1 MSSFQIEE
9 KRAVIDL
16 RERIKNGEHPR
27 KEILDFVKSAPIGTV
42 FEIHLPHR
50 GEPLIAGFQAIGM
63 NVIVNE
69 LEPGHFRLM
78 AVKLE
83 EMR

>member
-1 MSSFQIEE
+1 MGSFQIEE

-16 RERIKNGEHPR
+16 RKRIKNGEHPR
-27 KEILDFVKSAPIGTV
+27 KEILDFVKSAPVGTV

-50 GEPLIAGFQAIGM
+50 GEPLIAGFQAIEM
-63 NVIVNE
+63 NVVVNE
-69 LEPGHFRLM
+69 VEPEHFRLM